1 MKLIKAL
8 KPLGWLLLHFFIGV
22 ELAYIS
28 IILIAIFGAGYDGT
42 IEEIQRDELMINVVY
57 AVFILYQCWSVYR
70 FGYKGLVPK
79 LIKSRNQ
86 QRSH

>member
-1 MKLIKAL
+1 MKLIKTL
-8 KPLGWLLLHFFIGV
+8 KPLGWLLLHFLVGV

-42 IEEIQRDELMINVVY
+42 MEEIQQDEFMINGVY

-70 FGYKGLVPK
+70 FGYKGLVPI
-79 LIKSRNQ
+79 LVKSRSQ